1 MSDSNTKLRCIKLA
15 AIAQLITY
23 CDVCK
28 WHTIYYALQYLSV
41 IVLISNVPLH
51 TDNCV
56 LIVTER
62 TVSIA
67 NIMTID

>member
-1 MSDSNTKLRCIKLA
+1 MHDGRV
-15 AIAQLITY
+15 Y
-23 CDVCK
+23 CVDDV
-28 WHTIYYALQYLSV
+28 
-41 IVLISNVPLH
+41 VLIANVPLH